1 MIGSAGVVFRPKNKV
16 VDAREGGYSE
26 EKGADGSD
34 VVEEAALGRWALLIT
49 ALVSA
54 ARKVGGAKVSSQ
66 DGGQAEGLEQFGEIG
81 DKSTPLDDSFGP
93 IDYQGIQHQNPP
105 SHEDDELLM
114 YGGAQELKDLHKDL
128 HEAKYTQSEIEEA
141 VPPLQFL
148 YQSKQQRVHEPEGD
162 GLSSLDDF
170 DDDAFFRD
178 NKPFDSEERAPSLDA
193 LFYDDSGY
201 KASRKKKK
209 YKRRDWESLLPPGGP
224 RRSGRVKARSVLSM
238 FAGMEEA
245 SI

>member
-1 MIGSAGVVFRPKNKV
+1 MGSGDGESKE
-16 VDAREGGYSE
+16 ARS
-26 EKGADGSD
+26 
-34 VVEEAALGRWALLIT
+34 EAALGRWTLLIS
-49 ALVSA
+49 ALVAA
-54 ARKVGGAKVSSQ
+54 ARKVS
-66 DGGQAEGLEQFGEIG
+66 GQKSAPLE
-81 DKSTPLDDSFGP
+81 DSVGP
-93 IDYQGIQHQNPP
+93 IDYQGVQNQTPQ
-105 SHEDDELLM
+105 SQVDDEFLM
-114 YGGAQELKDLHKDL
+114 YGGTQDLKDLHKDL
-128 HEAKYTQSEIEEA
+128 HEAKYTPSEIEEV
-141 VPPLQFL
+141 VPPLKFL
-148 YQSKQQRVHEPEGD
+148 YQSEQHRVHEPEGD

-224 RRSGRVKARSVLSM
+224 RRSGRVKARSALSM